1 MGYGVGDVG
10 MKGGAMRI
18 LLLAIVML
26 LLTGCSNVAGT
37 VTTQCDSVTVTYQ
50 VLKDGRII
58 PDTIVDRSRNLI
70 CKHDYSQNV
79 QILCFPIVEEK
90 P

>member
-1 MGYGVGDVG
+1 
-10 MKGGAMRI
+10 MRN
-18 LLLAIVML
+18 LLLVIAMC

-37 VTTQCDSVTVTYQ
+37 VTTQCDSVTITYL

-58 PDTIVDRSRNLI
+58 PDTIIDRSRNLI
-70 CKHDYSQNV
+70 CKHDWWQSA
-79 QILCFPIVEEK
+79 QILCVPIVEEK